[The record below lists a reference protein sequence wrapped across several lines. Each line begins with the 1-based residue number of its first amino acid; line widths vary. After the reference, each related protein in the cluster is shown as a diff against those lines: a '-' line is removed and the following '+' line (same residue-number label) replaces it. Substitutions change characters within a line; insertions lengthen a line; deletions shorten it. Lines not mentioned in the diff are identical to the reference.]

1 MGQEAF
7 VLREMTSDDVD
18 AAVVIDRKCF
28 GKRDAWRRK
37 YFLAAMMSLNSVYL
51 VVEVAGKVIA
61 CAGAELRNDEAE
73 IQTLAVDPDYHGRG
87 IGTQL
92 FAKLINTLRERGAAF
107 VYLEVR
113 PSNTPAIKLYEHFG
127 FQVFGNLEKYYS
139 NGDALLMMKNL

>member
-139 NGDALLMMKNL
+139 NGDALLMMRNL

>member
-18 AAVVIDRKCF
+18 AAVIIDRKCF

>member
-1 MGQEAF
+1 M
-7 VLREMTSDDVD
+7 REMTSDDVD
-18 AAVVIDRKCF
+18 AAVIIDRKCF

>member
-18 AAVVIDRKCF
+18 AAVIIDRKCF

-139 NGDALLMMKNL
+139 NGDALLMMRNL